1 MENYR
6 PRRRV
11 WKFVLIAVG
20 LYLGLTLLVALNY
33 AARSCLG
40 AGAELHCSM
49 SNTVVWGEHRL
60 LGFIALIYLVLVVG
74 LWVKHR

>member
-6 PRRRV
+6 SRRRV

-20 LYLGLTLLVALNY
+20 LYLGLTLLITVNY
-33 AARSCLG
+33 AMRSCLG

-49 SNTVVWGEHRL
+49 SNTVVWGEHKL
-60 LGFIALIYLVLVVG
+60 FGFIVLVYLVLVVG
-74 LWVKHR
+74 LWAKRR